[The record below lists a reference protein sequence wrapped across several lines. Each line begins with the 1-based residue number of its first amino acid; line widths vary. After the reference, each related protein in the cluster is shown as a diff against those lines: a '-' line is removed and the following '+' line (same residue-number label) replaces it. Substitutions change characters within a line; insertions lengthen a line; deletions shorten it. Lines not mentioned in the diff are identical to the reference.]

1 MAYTGALKGTKDYAA
16 PIRER
21 DYESTKKQES
31 VEIILQD
38 FDFGWTARDKKQVI
52 ELWKSG
58 VSIIDIAEQVRPGKY
73 GHEEVSFLIIHMIY
87 SKEIRKRKGGMFGS
101 KKGVS

>member
-1 MAYTGALKGTKDYAA
+1 MAYAGALKGTKDYAV
-16 PIRER
+16 PIKER
-21 DYESTKKQES
+21 DYESTKKQEPI
-31 VEIILQD
+31 ETILED
-38 FDFGWTARDKKQVI
+38 FNFGWTARDKKQVI

-58 VSIIDIAEQVRPGKY
+58 VSIVDIAEQVRPGKY